1 MKAILA
7 AALADLRQR
16 LRSYR
21 FLVVLM
27 LTLLAC
33 AYMMPAPDAGYAV
46 MQLGAARGLYGA
58 AWTGFVFGAIAGSV
72 LPLLGFYLVKDA
84 VQRDRDTRVG
94 VLLASSRLSR
104 WGYVSAKF
112 LSNAA
117 TLGAVV
123 ATAIAIAPVMQWWR
137 GEDPALDPLVTA
149 AHVLLLATPS
159 LLAVAA
165 LAVLFECLP
174 LLRGAVGNVAFFFL
188 WGLAL
193 SGGIAQ
199 PDQLG
204 KDARGP
210 MVQRRA
216 DLFGMTAPMAD
227 FEARLAR
234 EVPAY
239 PRTLAVGVNIGR
251 HIDHRI
257 AWPGMLGD
265 RAWIGQRLAWS
276 LLFLPFLLAA
286 AVAFDRFDPARNRRR
301 GTAGAAQEGNLAPPS
316 GVTAAAPW
324 RSLTPIA
331 PRGNRWRPL
340 AMLGAEL
347 RLLLWRLPWWWYAV
361 AAGAWVAGATT
372 PIAEA
377 VRLVVPL
384 AWFWA
389 LARWSQHGARAEMH
403 DVARLLASA
412 PAPIRRQL
420 PLQWLAGVAMGLVL
434 ALPVLLRLVA
444 GGSAATA
451 LQALAGA
458 GLVSALALA
467 CGALSRGPRL
477 FELLFLILTYA
488 SLQRVPGT
496 AVSGEHGVDL
506 GNSSA
511 FAHAAWAAGLLL
523 VAAAARW
530 RAMRR

>member
-7 AALADLRQR
+7 AARADLRQR

-58 AWTGFVFGAIAGSV
+58 AWTGLVFGAIAGSV

-112 LSNAA
+112 ISNAA

-137 GEDPALDPLVTA
+137 GEDPALHPLVTA

-193 SGGIAQ
+193 SGGVAR
-199 PDQLG
+199 PDQL
-204 KDARGP
+204 KEDAQGP

-239 PRTLAVGVNIGR
+239 PRMLAIGVNVGR
-251 HIDHRI
+251 RIDHRI

-276 LLFLPFLLAA
+276 LLFAPFLLAA
-286 AVAFDRFDPARNRRR
+286 AFAFDRFDPARNRRR
-301 GTAGAAQEGNLAPPS
+301 ATTGAAQEGGLAPPS

-324 RSLTPIA
+324 RTLTPIDL
-331 PRGNRWRPL
+331 RGNRWRPL

-361 AAGAWVAGATT
+361 AAGAWVAGTAT

-444 GGSAATA
+444 GGDVATV

-458 GLVSALALA
+458 GLVSSLALA

-488 SLQRVPGT
+488 SVQRVPGT
-496 AVSGEHGVDL
+496 AIGGEHGVGL
-506 GNSSA
+506 GASSA

>member
-16 LRSYR
+16 VRSYR

-46 MQLGAARGLYGA
+46 MQLGASRGLYGA

-84 VQRDRDTRVG
+84 IQRDRDTRVG

-137 GEDPALDPLVTA
+137 GEDPALNPLVTA
-149 AHVLLLATPS
+149 AHVLLLATPT

-188 WGLAL
+188 WGFAL
-193 SGGIAQ
+193 SGGIAR
-199 PDQLG
+199 PDQL
-204 KDARGP
+204 KQDAQGP

-234 EVPAY
+234 EVPSY
-239 PRTLAVGVNIGR
+239 ERTLAVGVNVGR
-251 HIDHRI
+251 RIDHRI

-265 RAWIGQRLAWS
+265 RAWIAERLTWS
-276 LLFLPFLLAA
+276 ALFLPFLLAA
-286 AVAFDRFDPARNRRR
+286 AFVFDRFDPARNRQRAAPR
-301 GTAGAAQEGNLAPPS
+301 AARDGAVVPTAGEG
-316 GVTAAAPW
+316 AAAPW
-324 RSLTPIA
+324 RALA
-331 PRGNRWRPL
+331 PMDLRGNRWRPL

-389 LARWSQHGARAEMH
+389 LARWSQHGARAQVH

-434 ALPVLLRLVA
+434 ALPVLLRLLADGSVA
-444 GGSAATA
+444 TVA
-451 LQALAGA
+451 QALAGA

-467 CGALSRGPRL
+467 SGALSRGPRL

-488 SLQRVPGT
+488 CLQRVPGT
-496 AVSGEHGVDL
+496 AIGGEHGVDL
-506 GNSSA
+506 GASSA
-511 FAHAAWAAGLLL
+511 LAHATWAGGLLL

-530 RAMRR
+530 RDLRR